1 MLRVVLDTN
10 VVVSGLLRQ
19 KGAPA
24 AILDAATSK
33 QFRCYVSE
41 SLLDEYREVLTR
53 DYLGLDQRRA
63 ARFIGDLR
71 EIAIFV
77 VPRKKVTVARDPD
90 DDRVL
95 ECALEAGADF
105 IVTGNIRDFPAQFR
119 GVRVVTPRDFL
130 FVLGSSPNPF

>member
-10 VVVSGLLRQ
+10 VVVSGLLHQ
-19 KGAPA
+19 KGAPT

-33 QFRCYVSE
+33 QFRSYVSQ
-41 SLLDEYREVLTR
+41 SLLDEYREVLDR
-53 DYLGLDQRRA
+53 DYLVLDQRRA
-63 ARFIGDLR
+63 ARFIGDFR

-77 VPRKKVTVARDPD
+77 VPRKKVRVARDPD

-105 IVTGNIRDFPAQFR
+105 IVTGNVRDFPTQFH
-119 GVRVVTPRDFL
+119 GVRVITPRDFL

>member
-10 VVVSGLLRQ
+10 IVVSGLLHH

-41 SLLDEYREVLTR
+41 SLIDEYREVLTR
-53 DYLGLDQRRA
+53 GYLGLDQRRA
-63 ARFIGDLR
+63 AKFIADFR
-71 EIAIFV
+71 KVAIFV
-77 VPRKKVTVARDPD
+77 VPRKTLVVARDPD
-90 DDRVL
+90 DDRVM
-95 ECALEAGADF
+95 ECVLEAGADF
-105 IVTGNIRDFPAQFR
+105 IVTGNTRDFPARFH

-130 FVLGSSPNPF
+130 FVLGSSPNPM

>member
-19 KGAPA
+19 KGASA
-24 AILDAATSK
+24 AILNAATSK
-33 QFRCYVSE
+33 QFRCYISE

-63 ARFIGDLR
+63 SRFIGDLR
-71 EIAIFV
+71 EVAILV
-77 VPRKKVTVARDPD
+77 VPRKKVVVALDPD
-90 DDRVL
+90 DDRVM

-105 IVTGNIRDFPAQFR
+105 IVTGNTRDFPAQFH